1 MSKLPNLFRFSA
13 WPIATKLIV
22 VMALIAAIPAAAIGI
37 IISIQ
42 NTQTTTAEVRA
53 RLSSIGSSED
63 QYIDTWV
70 TERKQDIDTLASM
83 EEITNFAEGP
93 DAAMTAVDQYQ
104 KLWSLYESI
113 ALVPPNGITKINT
126 EHRDIDVSTRD
137 YFKTVMATGAA
148 TVSTPLVSKATGNVI
163 VVFAS
168 PIKADGKTIGVII
181 GNVPVTSI
189 GQILSTTELGTTGEA
204 YMVDSAGVDVTPLKY
219 EKSLLDAGKVKDST
233 GKALST
239 AILNFKMDT
248 YATQQLALKRDG
260 QGTYKDYRGV
270 DVFGSFYY
278 IPDLNLG
285 LVIEREQSEVM
296 APIVQANIL
305 AAVATLVAILVA
317 VLVAFLLSRSLTTQI
332 RLINDLFST
341 IGMGDFTARTEVVAE
356 DELGLMA
363 TSLNAMLDN
372 TLTLIQTRAQRDEI
386 QGAIMKLLDEVS
398 GVADGDL
405 THEAEVT
412 ADMTG
417 AIADAFN
424 YMIAQLRQ
432 IIKTVQQ
439 TTQSVSGSA
448 AEIRSTAEHLSQG
461 SESQARQI
469 GDTSDAVQEM
479 STSIAQ
485 VSENAT
491 LSASVSQQA
500 LANAQQGAKA
510 VQDTIEGMNRIR
522 DQVQETAKRIK
533 RLGESSQEIGEIVQ
547 LIEDIADRTSIL
559 ALNASIQ
566 AAMAGEAGRGFAVVA
581 EEVERLADRSTQA
594 TKQISTL
601 IKTTQSETTEAVAA
615 METTTREV
623 VEGSRLAD
631 QAGQAL
637 NEIENVSNQ
646 LADLIQSISSA
657 SKQQSRGSE
666 NLARSMME
674 ISEVTQQTAAGT
686 RQAAVAI
693 NQLAT
698 LADQLR
704 DSVSQFK
711 LPSNGHSLN

>member
-1 MSKLPNLFRFSA
+1 MSNNLFRFSA
-13 WPIATKLIV
+13 WPITTKLIV
-22 VMALIAAIPAAAIGI
+22 VMALIAIVPAAIVGVVIGWNMANAV
-37 IISIQ
+37 ISEIDARVAGTGESEDLFIESWVQ
-42 NTQTTTAEVRA
+42 ERVQDVNTLAGLARTKAYETNPESAKGALDEYQQMWGVYESMGIFGLDGQSRVQAGNAGAVSVTDRAYFKEALKGTTAISQPV
-53 RLSSIGSSED
+53 
-63 QYIDTWV
+63 
-70 TERKQDIDTLASM
+70 ASR
-83 EEITNFAEGP
+83 
-93 DAAMTAVDQYQ
+93 
-104 KLWSLYESI
+104 S
-113 ALVPPNGITKINT
+113 
-126 EHRDIDVSTRD
+126 
-137 YFKTVMATGAA
+137 
-148 TVSTPLVSKATGNVI
+148 TGNPVVVI
-163 VVFAS
+163 AS
-168 PIKADGKTIGVII
+168 PVMTDGKIIGVVLATIPMTTI
-181 GNVPVTSI
+181 QQTLN
-189 GQILSTTELGTTGEA
+189 QINLGTTGEA
-204 YMVDSAGVDVTPLKY
+204 YVVTGDGTVVTPLKY
-219 EKSLLDAGKVKDST
+219 EDQLKLDKSAVLNYKIDTVASRALAAKSESAEGQDSYTNYIGKTVV
-233 GKALST
+233 GA
-239 AILNFKMDT
+239 
-248 YATQQLALKRDG
+248 
-260 QGTYKDYRGV
+260 
-270 DVFGSFYY
+270 YY
-278 IPDLNLG
+278 WMSDLELG
-285 LVIEREQSEVM
+285 LIVERQQDELA
-296 APIVQANIL
+296 APILRIFII
-305 AAVATLVAILVA
+305 AVAVSVVA
-317 VLVAFLLSRSLTTQI
+317 VLLAVLIAFLMARVLTTQI
-332 RLINDLFST
+332 HNIMDLFGN
-341 IGMGDFTARTEVVAE
+341 IGIGDFSSRAEVVSE
-356 DELGLMA
+356 DELGTMA
-363 TSLNAMLDN
+363 ISMNAMLDN
-372 TLTLIQTRAQRDEI
+372 ILSLIQTRAQRDEI

-405 THEAEVT
+405 SREAEVT

-424 YMIAQLRQ
+424 YMIAQLRN

-469 GDTSDAVQEM
+469 GDTSEAVQEM

-485 VSENAT
+485 VSENAA

-500 LANAQQGAKA
+500 LANAQSGAKA

-637 NEIENVSNQ
+637 SEIENVSNQ
-646 LADLIQSISSA
+646 LAELIQSISSA

-711 LPSNGHSLN
+711 LPSNGHSAN